1 MFFSNLI
8 TFVLF
13 ASIQA
18 PTPFISE
25 KIEAQVGQQ
34 IITSTDLALAEE
46 QLKSQLLDKKSPEAL
61 KKMALD
67 RLVDQALIKEYLRSS
82 NMEVSDQD
90 VERQLNSMRAAQGI
104 ASMADLKTYLENQGS
119 SFAALKN
126 QIRNQME
133 MSQFYQ
139 VLNRQSLRSLTENDL
154 MSYYQRHQNKF
165 SSNFE
170 IEVQECFIPLA
181 NNEKAAKSAQKK
193 YESNPKIFSECVE
206 KISVAPS
213 KMNNGRLGSFRRG
226 DLRSDVEVLIFSLEK
241 NQIASIPQPG
251 GIQLLKVIEK
261 KDLGP
266 KSFEE
271 AKEEIKKALEA
282 ERLEAAREKV
292 LSQLRSSTLIKIDS

>member
-1 MFFSNLI
+1 MFLSNLLV
-8 TFVLF
+8 FAF
-13 ASIQA
+13 YASIQA
-18 PTPFISE
+18 PAPFISE

-34 IITSTDLALAEE
+34 IITSTDLAMAEE
-46 QLKSQLLDKKSPEAL
+46 QLKSQLLDKKSPKIL

-67 RLVDQALIKEYLRSS
+67 RLIDQALIKEYLRSS

-90 VERQLNSMRAAQGI
+90 VERQLNSMRATQGI

-133 MSQFYQ
+133 MGQFYQ
-139 VLNRQSLRSLTENDL
+139 VLQRQSIRSLTENDL
-154 MSYYQRHQNKF
+154 MSYYQRHQDKF

-193 YESNPKIFSECVE
+193 YESNPKIFSECV
-206 KISVAPS
+206 KKFSVAPS

-226 DLRSDVEVLIFSLEK
+226 DLRSDVELVIFSLNK
-241 NQIASIPQPG
+241 NEVASIPQPG

-282 ERLEAAREKV
+282 ERLEAAREKT
-292 LSQLRSSTLIKIDS
+292 LSQLRSLTLIKIES

>member
-34 IITSTDLALAEE
+34 IITSTDLALAED

-181 NNEKAAKSAQKK
+181 NNEKAAKSARKK
-193 YESNPKIFSECVE
+193 YESNPKMFSECVE

>member
-1 MFFSNLI
+1 MFLSNLLV
-8 TFVLF
+8 FAF
-13 ASIQA
+13 YASIQA
-18 PTPFISE
+18 PAPFLSE

-34 IITSTDLALAEE
+34 IITSTDLAMAEK
-46 QLKSQLLDKKSPEAL
+46 QLKSQLLDKKSPKIL

-67 RLVDQALIKEYLRSS
+67 RLIDQALIKEYLRSS
-82 NMEVSDQD
+82 NMEISDQD

-133 MSQFYQ
+133 MGQFYQ
-139 VLNRQSLRSLTENDL
+139 VLQRQSIRSLTENDL
-154 MSYYQRHQNKF
+154 MSYYQRHQDKF

-193 YESNPKIFSECVE
+193 YESNPKIFSECVD

-226 DLRSDVEVLIFSLEK
+226 DLRSEVELVIFSLNK
-241 NQIASIPQPG
+241 NEVASIPQPG

-271 AKEEIKKALEA
+271 AKEEIKQALEA
-282 ERLEAAREKV
+282 ERLEAAREKT
-292 LSQLRSSTLIKIDS
+292 LSQLRSLTLIKIDS